1 MISVKVNLFVL
12 RQEGLSLNLP
22 DGSILRDVVEHFGLH
37 QRKDIV
43 LAVNGQRCPLDDR
56 LEDGDSID
64 IFPLLEG
71 G

>member
-22 DGSILRDVVEHFGLH
+22 DDSILRDVVEHFNLH
-37 QRKDIV
+37 QRKDII
-43 LAVNGQRCPLDDR
+43 LSVNGQRRPLDDR
-56 LEDGDSID
+56 LKDGDRID